1 MKQVDEQAM
10 KLLKKAPKRG
20 LTFLEAACVRHLGD
34 YHPEKH
40 KYHSNIAYALG
51 KCGIVLKDMKK
62 EEEEK

>member
-1 MKQVDEQAM
+1 
-10 KLLKKAPKRG
+10 KKAPKRG